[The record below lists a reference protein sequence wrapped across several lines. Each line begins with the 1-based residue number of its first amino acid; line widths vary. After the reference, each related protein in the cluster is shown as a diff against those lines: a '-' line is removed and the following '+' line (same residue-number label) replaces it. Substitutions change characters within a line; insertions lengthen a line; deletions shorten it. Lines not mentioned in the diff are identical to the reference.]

1 MLIRCEARWFIQEA
15 SGVTPAR
22 SPVEIQARGRRVEV
36 GGPVSDTIVLAEDD
50 ADLRAIYAACLR
62 RDGYQIWEAGNGAEA
77 LELVRAQVP
86 KLLIIDFWMPILNG
100 FEVIE
105 RLVDAP
111 EAVGMKVV
119 VLTHQ
124 NDSDTR
130 LEGFALGIRDYWTK
144 DISLDTLRRRVREL
158 LEAFSI
164 PTPSPTSPAS

>member
-1 MLIRCEARWFIQEA
+1 
-15 SGVTPAR
+15 
-22 SPVEIQARGRRVEV
+22 
-36 GGPVSDTIVLAEDD
+36 VSDTIVLAEDD
-50 ADLRAIYAACLR
+50 ADLRAIYAECLR
-62 RDGYQIWEAGNGAEA
+62 RDGYQVWEAGDGAEA
-77 LELVRAQVP
+77 LDLVRAQVP

-144 DISLDTLRRRVREL
+144 DISLDTLCRRVREL

-164 PTPSPTSPAS
+164 SISSPTSPAS